1 MGHVT
6 QVVGCCCAR
15 DYRNYGLG
23 SQQRPVLH
31 ETCLQNTKFVVF
43 NNYQSLDSFFY
54 SEVVI

>member
-31 ETCLQNTKFVVF
+31 EARLQYTKFAYTKLSVSGYIF
-43 NNYQSLDSFFY
+43 DSN
-54 SEVVI
+54 